1 MVGKDGSTTEMAV
14 LWTTGEVV
22 RKVWLLDLWPAMSS
36 IICEGGLDLN
46 LLIDSLGLPS
56 WRVKFPSPQCQS
68 P

>member
-56 WRVKFPSPQCQS
+56 
-68 P
+68 